1 MYKIKKKKLDIP
13 DISIIIPVK
22 DQIPYLDKCL
32 ASLEKIQDVLCEV
45 IIVNDGS
52 NDETVHYLNRFSQ
65 LNVIHSTQSEGFIS
79 ACHKGAKKAI
89 GRFLLFLNSDT
100 ELIDPLSFR
109 KMLDCFKYNKNV
121 GVVGARLL
129 LENNTIQHASL
140 IFDTKQ
146 MNYTHRYYGR
156 DMNDPVV
163 CVNETVDVVTGAC
176 FLTPRDLWS
185 KIGGFDRI
193 YGQGYFEDTDYC
205 LRAKELGY
213 STIYC
218 GEALLYHY
226 QSKSFSGGPT
236 KEHFSNNHE
245 IFKQRWVRTSK
256 VCPYPKIAACYIT
269 KDSEEFIEASIRS
282 VYDMVAKIIIV
293 DNNSKDKTLE
303 ILEKFND
310 PQKKIVV
317 ISREFKNKTEQRNVY
332 CQMLDNMDI
341 AWIIDSDEVWDGEN
355 IRKVEHLIFS
365 NPHIPSFCFN
375 FYDFWKD
382 LGHRSRGIWETFVGR
397 KSLINLNIVGKIK
410 YDNHTLPI
418 KENGN
423 EIPSIFCNNIYFHH
437 YSYVRTNEKIKSKI
451 DYYIKIGTP
460 GFQQQVNWYENVWLA
475 WDKDQSEV
483 ETKLGTHLFGGG
495 HTELWMGNHPEVM
508 KNNIYYL
515 QYIDKY
521 KLKIN
526 MTVFPQQRDN
536 FINVSI
542 KNKDIF
548 NIRMSAGDQKPFLV
562 FIEDILE
569 HVSFN
574 AVGEMLVKIYDQ
586 MELGGEIVVKTLNL
600 QEVLKR
606 FVGGNIQYVDFVKL
620 MYGEQKESFDYK
632 SCCYDENAVKA
643 LLEDVGFSNITI
655 DKIENG
661 LFLYIVGRKS
671 KEYQNS

>member
-52 NDETVHYLNRFSQ
+52 NDETVHYLNRFPQ
-65 LNVIHSTQSEGFIS
+65 LNIIHSTQSEGFIS
-79 ACHKGAKKAI
+79 ACHKGAQKAI
-89 GRFLLFLNSDT
+89 GKFLLFLNSDT

-109 KMLDCFKYNKNV
+109 KMLDIFKFNDKI
-121 GVVGARLL
+121 GVVGAKLL
-129 LENNTIQHASL
+129 YPNDTIQHFGL
-140 IFDTKQ
+140 IWSNKD
-146 MNYTHRYYGR
+146 MNYIHHAIGK
-156 DMNDPVV
+156 DKNDPIV
-163 CVNETVDVVTGAC
+163 CASQTFDVISGAC
-176 FLTPRDLWS
+176 FMVSKELWNS
-185 KIGGFDRI
+185 VGGFDRI
-193 YGQGYFEDTDYC
+193 YSPGYWEDTDFC
-205 LRAKELGY
+205 LRIKELGY
-213 STIYC
+213 INVCCS
-218 GEALLYHY
+218 ESLLYHY

-236 KEHFSNNHE
+236 KEHFSNNWE
-245 IFKQRWVRTSK
+245 IFKQRWVRNSK
-256 VCPYPKIAACYIT
+256 IVKYPKIAACYIT

-282 VYDMVAKIIIV
+282 IYDIVSKIIVV
-293 DNNSKDKTLE
+293 DNLSKDKTLN

-332 CQMLDNMDI
+332 CSMLDNMDI

-423 EIPSIFCNNIYFHH
+423 EIPSIFCNDIYFHH

-451 DYYIKIGTP
+451 DYYIKTGTP

-475 WDKDQSEV
+475 WDKNQSEV

-495 HTELWMGNHPEVM
+495 HTELWMGQHPKEMKNHPRYM
-508 KNNIYYL
+508 

-526 MTVFPQQRDN
+526 MTVHPLQRDG
-536 FINVSI
+536 FVNVSI
-542 KNKDIF
+542 KNNDIF
-548 NIRMSAGDQKPFLV
+548 NIKIITGETKPYIV

-600 QEVLKR
+600 QEVIKR
-606 FVGGNIQYVDFVKL
+606 YANGNLQYVDFVKYI
-620 MYGEQKESFDYK
+620 YGEQKESFDYK
-632 SCCYDENAVKA
+632 SCIYNEEAMKA
-643 LLEDVGFSNITI
+643 LLEDVGFTNITVDI
-655 DKIENG
+655 IENG
-661 LFLYIVGRKS
+661 LFLYAVGRKTR
-671 KEYQNS
+671 ELI